1 MALNINGTTGISG
14 VDGSVSA
21 PALRG
26 TDNNTGITFPAADT
40 IKFSTGGVERM
51 QITNSGVTGTG
62 IGAGKILQ
70 VKQAF
75 KTDGYSQ
82 SSTSFADITGLSVSI
97 TPASSSNKILVMVNI
112 FVSVADAALL
122 RLLRDSTVIGAG
134 TGNSGGSDNTGF
146 AMARMS
152 ASNLSDTHNVTILDT
167 PSTTSATTYKVQGR
181 PTESSA
187 NLFVNRRG
195 SDTSYGAASSITVME
210 VGA

>member
-1 MALNINGTTGISG
+1 
-14 VDGSVSA
+14 
-21 PALRG
+21 
-26 TDNNTGITFPAADT
+26 